1 MKEKELYEKLNQR
14 EYGILRKK
22 GLKTKVAKELG
33 ITRQA
38 FSYQLKQ
45 LELGKGINIKTLI
58 AIEKITGINFFIFQI
73 P

>member
-14 EYGILRKK
+14 ECGILRKK

-33 ITRQA
+33 ITIQA

-58 AIEKITGINFFIFQI
+58 AIEKITGVNFFIFWI